1 MCAVTLY
8 AEVNVIMCELFT
20 GNEAYFHFYLSDFTD
35 TRSLENAVRSIPYC
49 GGNTNTTGAL
59 RLARQQIFNIA
70 NGDRPDVLNVIV
82 FITDGNPTRET
93 DELGDEV
100 RLIKSMDV
108 RIVGVG
114 VTNEV
119 SAMTRNLRRLSRSP
133 SG

>member
-1 MCAVTLY
+1 ML
-8 AEVNVIMCELFT
+8 NVCEPFA
-20 GNEAYFHFYLSDFTD
+20 GNEAYFHFYLTNFTD
-35 TRSLENAVRSIPYC
+35 SRSLENAVRNIPYC
-49 GGNTNTTGAL
+49 GGNTNTTGGL

-70 NGDRPDVLNVIV
+70 NGDRPAVLNVIV
-82 FITDGNPTRET
+82 LITDGNPTRET
-93 DELGDEV
+93 DELADEV

-119 SAMTRNLRRLSRSP
+119 SAMTQYLRRLSSSP